1 MQRVVQENLKKAQ
14 GKQKQLYETHNSKR
28 RLEVGDK
35 DLVLLPAPG
44 SKLEMKWQGPFTITK
59 AFEDEL
65 NYELDT
71 GKTRKQQRAYHIN
84 LLSEWQSRDE
94 RGS

>member
-1 MQRVVQENLKKAQ
+1 MQRVVQENLKEAQ
-14 GKQKQLYETHNSKR
+14 GKQKQLYETYNSKR

-35 DLVLLPAPG
+35 DLVLLPALG

-59 AFEDEL
+59 AFEDGL

-71 GKTRKQQRAYHIN
+71 GETSKQQRAYHIN
-84 LLSEWQSRDE
+84 LLSE
-94 RGS
+94 